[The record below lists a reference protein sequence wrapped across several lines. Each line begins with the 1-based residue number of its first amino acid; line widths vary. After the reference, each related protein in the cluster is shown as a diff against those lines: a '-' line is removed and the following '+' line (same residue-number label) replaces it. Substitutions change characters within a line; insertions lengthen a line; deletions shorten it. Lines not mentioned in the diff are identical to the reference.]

1 MRDQKPAERRRFFT
15 ALASGVLAV
24 PLGFLLAGT
33 ASASQKKTYKYR
45 CTKCKLIQEYS
56 VPGVKKCPN
65 DGTTMI
71 RMSS

>member
-1 MRDQKPAERRRFFT
+1 MRSPIRRRAFFSALSLVGSSLAVFAAKPA
-15 ALASGVLAV
+15 
-24 PLGFLLAGT
+24 T
-33 ASASQKKTYKYR
+33 ASEKKTYKYR
-45 CTKCKLIQEYS
+45 CPKCKLVQEYT

>member
-1 MRDQKPAERRRFFT
+1 MSNPIRRR
-15 ALASGVLAV
+15 ALFSALS
-24 PLGFLLAGT
+24 LAGSSLALVVAKA